1 MKKSYS
7 IGFFA
12 AVFLFVFCLGVGY
25 QLSYQYVM
33 DRQEARLSKE
43 QNEEQEELVTTKG
56 EAQKNDGYYVM
67 ELHGYVAVYL
77 SDKETLY
84 ETTEISMQ
92 DLPEEVQEEV
102 RVGKYL
108 ETTRE
113 LYGFLE
119 NYSS

>member
-1 MKKSYS
+1 MKKSYCV
-7 IGFFA
+7 GFFV

-25 QLSYQYVM
+25 QLSYQYVI
-33 DRQEARLSKE
+33 DKQEARLAREQKE
-43 QNEEQEELVTTKG
+43 DTVTTKG

-77 SDKETLY
+77 GDKETLY
-84 ETTEISMQ
+84 EMTEISML
-92 DLPEEVQEEV
+92 DLPEKVQEEV
-102 RVGKYL
+102 REGKYL
-108 ETTRE
+108 ATVRE

>member
-1 MKKSYS
+1 MKKSYC
-7 IGFFA
+7 IGFFV
-12 AVFLFVFCLGVGY
+12 AVFLFVFCLGLGY
-25 QLSYQYVM
+25 QFSYQYMM
-33 DRQEARLSKE
+33 DKQEARHV
-43 QNEEQEELVTTKG
+43 EEQEEDTVTTKG
-56 EAQKNDGYYVM
+56 EAKKNEGYYIL
-67 ELHGYVAVYL
+67 ELHGYAAVYL

-84 ETTEISMQ
+84 ELTEISVE

>member
-1 MKKSYS
+1 
-7 IGFFA
+7 
-12 AVFLFVFCLGVGY
+12 
-25 QLSYQYVM
+25 
-33 DRQEARLSKE
+33 
-43 QNEEQEELVTTKG
+43 
-56 EAQKNDGYYVM
+56 M
-67 ELHGYVAVYL
+67 ELHGYVVVYL

-84 ETTEISMQ
+84 EMTEISML

-102 RVGKYL
+102 RTGKYL

>member
-1 MKKSYS
+1 MKKSYC

-12 AVFLFVFCLGVGY
+12 VVFLFVFCLGVGY
-25 QLSYQYVM
+25 QLSYQYLM
-33 DRQEARLSKE
+33 DNQEARLADEKGE
-43 QNEEQEELVTTKG
+43 NAVTTKG
-56 EAQKNDGYYVM
+56 EAKKNDGYYVM
-67 ELHGYVAVYL
+67 ELQGYVAVYL

-84 ETTEISMQ
+84 DLTGIRLA
-92 DLPEEVQEEV
+92 DLPEELQEEV
-102 RVGKYL
+102 RAGKYL

>member
-1 MKKSYS
+1 MKKSYC
-7 IGFFA
+7 IGLFA

-25 QLSYQYVM
+25 QLSYQYMM
-33 DRQEARLSKE
+33 DKQDARLAKE
-43 QNEEQEELVTTKG
+43 EKEDTVTTKG
-56 EAQKNDGYYVM
+56 EVQKNNGYYVM
-67 ELHGYVAVYL
+67 ELHGYVVVYL

-84 ETTEISMQ
+84 EVTEISLM

-102 RVGKYL
+102 RIGKFVSS
-108 ETTRE
+108 EKE

>member
-1 MKKSYS
+1 MKKSYC

-25 QLSYQYVM
+25 QLSYQYMM
-33 DRQEARLSKE
+33 DRQEARLA
-43 QNEEQEELVTTKG
+43 EEQREETVTTKG
-56 EAQKNDGYYVM
+56 EAQKNDGFYAM
-67 ELHGYVAVYL
+67 ELHGYVAIYL

-84 ETTEISMQ
+84 EMTEISLL
-92 DLPEEVQEEV
+92 DLPKEVQEEV
-102 RVGKYL
+102 RAGKYL
-108 ETTRE
+108 ETIRE